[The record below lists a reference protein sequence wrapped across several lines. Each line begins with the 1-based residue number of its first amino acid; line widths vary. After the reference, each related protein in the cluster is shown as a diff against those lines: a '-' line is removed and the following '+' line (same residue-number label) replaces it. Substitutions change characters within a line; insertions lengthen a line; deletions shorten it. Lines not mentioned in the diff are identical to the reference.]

1 MATQIQRKSSI
12 FPGRN
17 NNNHFQLSRVER
29 EKMQWKAI
37 PSGTKN
43 IPGKYNFYAI
53 SDDLRIAVAEDE
65 TLKGAEY
72 LWDSGRFGT
81 KRFWKRSEYRFVCEY
96 ENDFFFAVEYHNNV
110 SFVFCVN
117 NHECMKLDE
126 GFFYVEG
133 SGRQQYPEMSVKLL
147 SLVREKGVS
156 ISDPA
161 MKIIQRIANFYLEE
175 EKNREIRFKER
186 EENRL
191 KAIQEEKERKEKALA
206 QNTTQFEVFFEEQC
220 EDYFQHLKMIFSQHR
235 QRMEVTA
242 SHVEKILQEVT
253 AHARKNRV
261 SENSIPKSLN
271 DFMPYIL
278 RQEFFFSDKRFRN
291 YENFIEYLNSQK
303 ASA

>member
-1 MATQIQRKSSI
+1 
-12 FPGRN
+12 
-17 NNNHFQLSRVER
+17 
-29 EKMQWKAI
+29 
-37 PSGTKN
+37 
-43 IPGKYNFYAI
+43 
-53 SDDLRIAVAEDE
+53 
-65 TLKGAEY
+65 
-72 LWDSGRFGT
+72 
-81 KRFWKRSEYRFVCEY
+81 
-96 ENDFFFAVEYHNNV
+96 
-110 SFVFCVN
+110 
-117 NHECMKLDE
+117 
-126 GFFYVEG
+126 
-133 SGRQQYPEMSVKLL
+133 
-147 SLVREKGVS
+147 
-156 ISDPA
+156 